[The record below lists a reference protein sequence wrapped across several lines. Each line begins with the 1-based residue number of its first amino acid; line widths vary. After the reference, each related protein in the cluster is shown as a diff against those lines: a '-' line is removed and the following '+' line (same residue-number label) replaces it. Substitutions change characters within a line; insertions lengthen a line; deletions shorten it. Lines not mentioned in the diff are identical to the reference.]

1 MYQLMM
7 KLCSSLESEGSD
19 ALQKDTFAPL
29 KTAVHMDMYDEHMC
43 HHKNELLAGKSEYY
57 AMLIGSV
64 KGNTRSFFNH
74 RYLIIFHLHFN
85 ALSSIILLWTSI
97 FNIKISNNH

>member
-7 KLCSSLESEGSD
+7 KLCSSSESEGSD

-29 KTAVHMDMYDEHMC
+29 DMYDEHMC